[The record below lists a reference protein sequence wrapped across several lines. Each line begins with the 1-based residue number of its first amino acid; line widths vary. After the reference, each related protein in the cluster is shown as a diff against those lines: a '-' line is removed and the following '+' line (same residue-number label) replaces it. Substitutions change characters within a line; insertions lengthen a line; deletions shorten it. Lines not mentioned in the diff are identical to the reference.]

1 MPWYLLL
8 INYALRIIS
17 RKSLD
22 QLFKSRGL
30 SLCPK
35 PITFSVAV
43 LFCLTPKW
51 VSTTNRLHRFFKKVL
66 GMLSPHNKRWGD
78 NCPGDNCPRRQLPRL
93 QVPWRQLPQRDNCP
107 RGSSAQANNC
117 PSRKTAQVE
126 QLPRQTAALVVQLP
140 QCDVQC

>member
-107 RGSSAQANNC
+107 GYKCPGDNC
-117 PSRKTAQVE
+117 PSGTTAQGGH
-126 QLPRQTAALVVQLP
+126 LPRQTTAPVEKLP
-140 QCDVQC
+140 R